1 MSIEIQWDNP
11 EQTIIR
17 LELKRSWTWEEL
29 DQAIHEADKLIT
41 SVNHMVHI
49 IIDIRKAGGIPSD
62 FMSMAG
68 DIFASGDARSN
79 EGKRVVVGA
88 GSLIR
93 IAYSGVLAVYGHKL
107 ANRPFLFAANMD
119 EAYKLITQPNP

>member
-1 MSIEIQWDNP
+1 MGIVIQWDNP
-11 EQTIIR
+11 EQTVIR
-17 LELKRSWTWEEL
+17 LELKRGWAWGEL
-29 DQAIHEADKLIT
+29 DDAIHEADKLIT
-41 SVNHMVHI
+41 SVDHTVHI

-79 EGKRVVVGA
+79 EGKRIVIGA

-107 ANRPFLFAANMD
+107 ANRPFQFASNMD
-119 EAYKLITQPNP
+119 EAYKLIAQPNP